1 MRQPVVIC
9 IGSNV
14 AHKESIVADTALRLA
29 GLLSDFRASEIY
41 CSPDDSGL
49 GAPYANLVCS
59 GCYEGSLDELKDL
72 SAALELSA
80 GRTAESKP
88 SGVMPLDVDIVCYNG
103 RLVDSKHISKE
114 YFRIGYA
121 LMQSIGSHNTQA
133 CTPR

>member
-14 AHKESIVADTALRLA
+14 ADKESIVADTAQRIA

-49 GAPYANLVCS
+49 GAPYANLVCC
-59 GCYEGSLDELKDL
+59 GCYEGSLEMLKDI
-72 SAALELSA
+72 STSMELMA
-80 GRTAESKP
+80 GRTPLSKP
-88 SGVMPLDVDIVCYNG
+88 SGVMPLDVDIACYAG
-103 RLVDSKHISKE
+103 KPVDSKLITKE
-114 YFRIGYA
+114 YFRAGYA
-121 LMQSIGSHNTQA
+121 LMQSFGSHNTEV